1 MEKYNL
7 LGQRGIAGERNP
19 DQNLSDDVATY
30 MYDFPPGQGDN
41 KGVTSTN
48 KPVAKQ
54 EVEQKK
60 IEIAAENPQSY
71 IAGKEITIEPP
82 TAETPVPKTVTAP
95 ALTTQSK
102 SKVVALQKEL
112 GVTADGIVGPQTIAA
127 AKAKIANSKT
137 YSEVIG
143 LAEKY
148 DLILNVDKYKTATKI
163 VSAPSAPRDTLVNKE
178 LVARTVDLFTTTLF
192 PPTALGKSLTGEQEI
207 TGLDK
212 PTSVE
217 MAGEWVMIDREGFT
231 IFSDK
236 DVLRGTEKA
245 KEPRWYNTKTGQSI
259 SIVDKEGRPVLPE
272 FAEGKPVDKSIIN
285 PVSLGRWEQSFND
298 YLQKNLI
305 ADLKEASP
313 NIASIFSNVG
323 VVNPIDIDKLDEI
336 GLKGLANELGID
348 IREYMTKPTY
358 QEIQA
363 GKKPVLNR
371 DELSAGLINY
381 LTDQKGYEDYN
392 IIKHEVPEVEETL
405 TTTQVSGPEQ
415 VQSQYPKVLVNDQGV
430 SAIVKNPTEEYY
442 AKLGGYLKTLDPKQ
456 YDEAPGTFVNLAIDQ
471 AGNLVQENT
480 ATGESTIIKTL
491 TPEEKDT
498 GKEIEKVVPPTIE
511 TVETDEG
518 VVTVGSP
525 TETTTGV
532 TQGIS
537 GGTNQLQQP
546 PQGGIQL
553 VDLLN
558 APDGAYVWNVD
569 GNLYVAYEVPGSR
582 GEVYDGPPLFMAYE
596 VPGNDLVAAGLWSPE
611 APPPFISQLLKE
623 DFDAITILQSGNTDQ
638 LTSLI
643 DHPFASF
650 AEQLETQIAVA
661 PWLADIEAVGLLAEA
676 ALEGR
681 QVSEAEWQ
689 GTTWWKEHSES
700 ERNWLVTYNSDPATA
715 QQLTTDAQLAVA
727 NSLQAAGVS
736 NAPEAIVN
744 WIADKYVSGQWS
756 QTYTTEQVSLFADP
770 YATGKRD
777 ENFENYLSSTA
788 ITGVD
793 RTTEREREVREL
805 YSKWLGPSLG
815 KLTDKETAEIA
826 GRLRDDP
833 DYQDQLIQ
841 SLKQSRLAAFSN
853 YTNPELTYEDIARPW
868 RNLTTSVWGQTAD
881 ETQGWWQEMMK
892 SNDYATAQTT
902 LREKGL
908 ELDITQVTQDA
919 TQALQQALGQGTV
932 SQLGVNV

>member
-1 MEKYNL
+1 MKKYNL
-7 LGQRGIAGERNP
+7 LGQLGIAGERNP
-19 DQNLSDDVATY
+19 DPNLSDDVATY

-54 EVEQKK
+54 EVEKKK

-82 TAETPVPKTVTAP
+82 TAETPVPTTVTAP

-102 SKVVALQKEL
+102 NKVISLQKEL
-112 GVTADGIVGPQTIAA
+112 GVAADGIVGPQTIAA

-148 DLILNVDKYKTATKI
+148 DLILNVDKYKTATKV
-163 VSAPSAPRDTLVNKE
+163 VSAPVERDTLVNKE
-178 LVARTVDLFTTTLF
+178 LVAEAVDLFTTVFF
-192 PPTALGKSLTGEQEI
+192 PPTAVVKAITGDQEI
-207 TGLDK
+207 TGTDK
-212 PTSVE
+212 PTSVDI
-217 MAGEWVMIDREGFT
+217 AGEWVMIDREGFT

-236 DVLRGTEKA
+236 DVLRGAEKA

-285 PVSLGRWEQSFND
+285 PVSLGRWEQTFND

-405 TTTQVSGPEQ
+405 TTAQVAGLEQ
-415 VQSQYPKVLVNDQGV
+415 VQTQYPKVLINDQGI

-471 AGNLVQENT
+471 AGNLVQENS

-491 TPEEKDT
+491 TIEEKGT
-498 GKEIEKVVPPTIE
+498 AENLKTIIPPVEE

-525 TETTTGV
+525 TVTVTGV
-532 TQGIS
+532 TQGIA
-537 GGTNQLQQP
+537 GGTGQIVNSAFTEFNNIP
-546 PQGGIQL
+546 ENG
-553 VDLLN
+553 LL
-558 APDGAYVWNVD
+558 WNVD
-569 GNLYVAYEVPGSR
+569 GNFYIVYEVPGAN
-582 GEVYDGPPLFMAYE
+582 GELYAGNPIYMAYE
-596 VPGNDLVAAGLWSPE
+596 LKDNDVFSAGLLTQGE
-611 APPPFISQLLKE
+611 TAPQPNAIMNKAF
-623 DFDAITILQSGNTDQ
+623 FDSIAIVTGNTDQ
-638 LTSLI
+638 LSADI
-643 DHPFASF
+643 DNPFASF
-650 AEQLETQIAVA
+650 VETINEQAQVA
-661 PWLADIEAVGLLAEA
+661 PWITDPEMIALIAEA
-676 ALEGR
+676 AVEGR
-681 QVSEAEWQ
+681 EVSDAEWQ
-689 GTTWWKEHSES
+689 ST
-700 ERNWLVTYNSDPATA
+700 NWYQTHNDSQRQWLRTYYADPSTAT
-715 QQLTTDAQLAVA
+715 QLTTDAQIAVA

-736 NAPEAIVN
+736 NAPEALIN
-744 WIADKYVSGQWS
+744 WVAGKFVSGDWS
-756 QTYTTEQVSLFADP
+756 QTYTTEQISLFSDP

-777 ENFENYLSSTA
+777 TEFENYLSSTA
-788 ITGVD
+788 LTGLD

-805 YSKWLGPSLG
+805 YTKWLGPSLG

-826 GRLRDDP
+826 GKLRDDP
-833 DYQDQLIQ
+833 DYEDALIQ

-868 RNLTTSVWGQTAD
+868 RNLTASVWGQTAD

-892 SNDYATAQTT
+892 SNDFAKAQNT

-908 ELDITQVTQDA
+908 ELDVTQVTQDA

-932 SQLGVNV
+932 SQSGVNV